1 MAATYVHSNTV
12 HALEAAGRDFPD
24 WPLFLTGHSMGGA
37 PANSCSFW
45 DLYALSSIRRSA
57 YLDADRSTARPLLVP
72 EMMHGLYSSTYAMTW
87 KVKIVTG
94 RRRGGIAGDAQ

>member
-37 PANSCSFW
+37 PANICNF
-45 DLYALSSIRRSA
+45 LKPVRTILNAQISISRC
-57 YLDADRSTARPLLVP
+57 
-72 EMMHGLYSSTYAMTW
+72 
-87 KVKIVTG
+87 
-94 RRRGGIAGDAQ
+94 